1 MGERRCIGGG
11 GARRKW
17 ERASSVAAAYSAKS
31 KPASPVYIP
40 RTGRKGQEGSRGGGW
55 HVGLDVSAWE
65 GRGEA
70 MI

>member
-1 MGERRCIGGG
+1 M
-11 GARRKW
+11 
-17 ERASSVAAAYSAKS
+17 AAAYSAKS

-40 RTGRKGQEGSRGGGW
+40 RTGRKGKGQEGSRGGGW